1 MADKFLPEIS
11 ETTET
16 FKEKSPIPSSLTPEQ
31 KKVFTQLIKDNPFGL
46 QGNIKTLK
54 ENFPSDFGGVF
65 PTSEFEL
72 ESFDK
77 NTFASLLDRQKA
89 YGDIATLFPLE
100 PLSVTTGE
108 IIILPDGTSDRFF
121 EKVEAKMQNYFN
133 SVSKVNDFA
142 TDLPNELSKLTK
154 SIGAASQTFVGRIS
168 NALQDS

>member
-1 MADKFLPEIS
+1 MADKFALEIS
-11 ETTET
+11 EITET

-31 KKVFTQLIKDNPFGL
+31 KKVFTQLIKDNPFAL

-65 PTSEFEL
+65 PTSESEL

-108 IIILPDGTSDRFF
+108 IIILP
-121 EKVEAKMQNYFN
+121 
-133 SVSKVNDFA
+133 
-142 TDLPNELSKLTK
+142 LSL
-154 SIGAASQTFVGRIS
+154 IHI
-168 NALQDS
+168 